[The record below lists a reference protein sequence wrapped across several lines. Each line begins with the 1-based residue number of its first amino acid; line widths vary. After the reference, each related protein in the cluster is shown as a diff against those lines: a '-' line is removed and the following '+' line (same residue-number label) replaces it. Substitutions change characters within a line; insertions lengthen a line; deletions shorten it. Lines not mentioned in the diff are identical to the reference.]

1 MSQKTI
7 DRARNQRLLKQA
19 REYMETAKTP
29 GAKAAAAMSVRML
42 EEMLGKVEP

>member
-7 DRARNQRLLKQA
+7 DRARNQRLLKLALQYLEMA
-19 REYMETAKTP
+19 NTP

-42 EEMLGKVEP
+42 EEMLKA

>member
-19 REYMETAKTP
+19 LEHLKNAKTP
-29 GAKAAAAMSVRML
+29 GAKAAAQMSVRML
-42 EEMLGKVEP
+42 REMLK